1 MSNSAYIKRTLYS
14 YIGKPLRV
22 YCKYDGNNY
31 SHLPPT
37 DKGYIGQLINLDEN
51 RLTLRHAMR
60 YYSENQTE
68 DMGDFDIY
76 YDDIKSIYNLSGTNE
91 IKILGGSNK
100 GGKKQNKSKKQRKSQ
115 KQRKSRKNK
124 SK

>member
-100 GGKKQNKSKKQRKSQ
+100 GGKKQNKSKKHN
-115 KQRKSRKNK
+115 KQDDRMN
-124 SK
+124 